1 MVGRSVWCLILGV
14 IIVMDLVES
23 VEEIHKETMNQKVAI
38 SATEMATEDV
48 MFVMEQEK
56 ILNSASS
63 LQ

>member
-1 MVGRSVWCLILGV
+1 VEGVDIGV

-23 VEEIHKETMNQKVAI
+23 VEEIRKETMNQKVAI

-56 ILNSASS
+56 ILNSASFIR
-63 LQ
+63 